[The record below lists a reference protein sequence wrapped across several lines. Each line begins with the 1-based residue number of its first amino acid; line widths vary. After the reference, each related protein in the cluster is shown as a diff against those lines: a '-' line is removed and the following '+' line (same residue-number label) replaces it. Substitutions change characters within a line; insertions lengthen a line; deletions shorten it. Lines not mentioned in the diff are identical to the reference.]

1 MLSLRIALRYLASK
15 KSHGAVN
22 VISAISVAGVAVA
35 TAAIVVVL
43 SVFNGFSD
51 LARQQFSVVDP
62 DIMVTSSDGR
72 VISDGD
78 SLANALSAIP
88 GVQAAAPTLTER
100 GLLVAREGQAAVVF
114 KGVPPDYTDVASVDR
129 AVQAIIA
136 RPDADTIHRQAAVA
150 VGVAMH
156 LALRPATPYAELY
169 VPRRVGRIN
178 PANPAGAF
186 FSQPL
191 VAQAVVAV
199 NQTDFDTDHIYI
211 PLDAARTLLQYDRQA
226 SAIELRAAPGQST
239 DQLAARLSDALGPS
253 YSIATQQ
260 QQHAEAFRMIS
271 VEKWVTFAMLIFIL
285 VIAAFNIISTLSLLV
300 IEKRDNMA
308 TLRFLGATRRCVR
321 AVFAW
326 MGAAI
331 TIAGGIAGCILGLAL
346 SLAQQYGH
354 FIRLSGDPD
363 KLAVTAYPVRVE
375 PTDLLAV
382 LAIVALMALITSAI
396 TRIFTRKI

>member
-1 MLSLRIALRYLASK
+1 MLSLRIALRYLVSK

-51 LARQQFSVVDP
+51 LARSQFSVIDP
-62 DIMVTSSDGR
+62 DIMVTTVKGK

-78 SLANALSAIP
+78 SLATALSALP
-88 GVQAAAPTLTER
+88 GVEAAAPTITER
-100 GLLVAREGQAAVVF
+100 GLLVSREGQAAVVF
-114 KGVPPDYTDVASVDR
+114 KGVPHYYSRIVDTGQ
-129 AVQAIIA
+129 AVQAVIA
-136 RPDADTIHRQAAVA
+136 SHEGDTLHRPAQVS

-156 LALRPATPYAELY
+156 LALRPVTPFAELY
-169 VPRRVGRIN
+169 VPRRTGRIN
-178 PANPAGAF
+178 PANAAGAF

-191 VAQAVVAV
+191 VAETVLAV

-211 PLDAARTLLQYDRQA
+211 PLDAARTLLQYDREA
-226 SAIELRAAPGQST
+226 SAIELRATPGISPQT
-239 DQLAARLSDALGPS
+239 LADDVRQAIGPGFTV
-253 YSIATQQ
+253 ATQA

-300 IEKRDNMA
+300 IEKRHNMD
-308 TLRFLGATRRCVR
+308 TLRFLGATRRQVR
-321 AVFAW
+321 AIFMW
-326 MGAAI
+326 MGALI
-331 TIAGGIAGCILGLAL
+331 TLAGGMAGSAAGLVL

-354 FIRLSGDPD
+354 FIKLSGDPS
-363 KLAVTAYPVRVE
+363 KLAITYYPVRVE
-375 PTDLLAV
+375 AGDLLAV
-382 LAIVALMALITSAI
+382 AGIVASMAILTSMV
-396 TRIFTRKI
+396 TRLFTRKI